1 MSIPTPF
8 KLLLSLMTLLNN
20 LKVEVAVN
28 VSNNVVLSWI
38 GQTV

>member
-1 MSIPTPF
+1 VSIPTPF